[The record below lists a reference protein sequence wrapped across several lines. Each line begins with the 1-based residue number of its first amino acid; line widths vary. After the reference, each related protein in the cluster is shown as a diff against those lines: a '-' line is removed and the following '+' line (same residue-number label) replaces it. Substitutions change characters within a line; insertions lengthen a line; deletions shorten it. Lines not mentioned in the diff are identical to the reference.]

1 MARERDPATSRPGQP
16 LRLGS
21 GGTSLQDCPQC
32 MAPAELLARW
42 TWASTDGPVE
52 HVKIRCVLGH
62 WFAMPAWMLSAS
74 GGT

>member
-1 MARERDPATSRPGQP
+1 
-16 LRLGS
+16 
-21 GGTSLQDCPQC
+21 